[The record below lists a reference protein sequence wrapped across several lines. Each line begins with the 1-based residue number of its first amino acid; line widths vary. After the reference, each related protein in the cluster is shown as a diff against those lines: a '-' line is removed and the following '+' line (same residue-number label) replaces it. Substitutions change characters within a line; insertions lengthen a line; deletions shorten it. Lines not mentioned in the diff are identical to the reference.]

1 MSKVFYY
8 DSNEFTYPTW
18 ISESNSQELK
28 SQYKKHFIKFF
39 NLVNEVSPDMDSKR
53 KEILSRI
60 QAANIV
66 NNTQT
71 INSNF

>member
-18 ISESNSQELK
+18 IRESNNQDLK
-28 SQYKKHFIKFF
+28 LEYKKYFIKFF
-39 NLVNEVSPDMDSKR
+39 NLATELTDMDLER

>member
-18 ISESNSQELK
+18 IRESNNQDLK
-28 SQYKKHFIKFF
+28 LDYKKYFIQFF
-39 NLVNEVSPDMDSKR
+39 NLATELTDMDLER

>member
-1 MSKVFYY
+1 MTNVFYY

-18 ISESNSQELK
+18 IRESNNQELK
-28 SQYKKHFIKFF
+28 SQYKKYFIQFF
-39 NLVNEVSPDMDSKR
+39 NLATEFTDMNLEKKEV
-53 KEILSRI
+53 LSRI

>member
-18 ISESNSQELK
+18 IRESNNQELK
-28 SQYKKHFIKFF
+28 SEYKKYFIQFF
-39 NLVNEVSPDMDSKR
+39 NLATELTDMNLER
-53 KEILSRI
+53 KEVLSRI

>member
-1 MSKVFYY
+1 MSNVFYY

-18 ISESNSQELK
+18 IRESNNQELK
-28 SQYKKHFIKFF
+28 SQYKKYFIQFF
-39 NLVNEVSPDMDSKR
+39 NLATELTDMNVER